1 MTVPNQPSQ
10 ADPRRPSVPTSSF
23 PLVGTL
29 PYGHHNHINQQ
40 HNQAP
45 RYTYPSSYSSL
56 PPPTHHNYQS
66 TATTSASASAA
77 GLVTANNNNNGN
89 SHISPLSS
97 SVMGAGSRPKYSD
110 LPQHVTSEPI
120 STSVTAAAAPSGT
133 AKTSSEAS
141 PSSPSSGSY
150 RPLNVIDALAYL
162 DQVKG
167 RFADNP
173 KIYNKFLD
181 IMKDFKSQ
189 SIDTPGVI
197 ERVSTLFK
205 GHPQLIS
212 GFNTFLPAGYRIE
225 CSVDPRDPNR
235 IVVTTPNG
243 NKTTSTTST
252 TEDMLKM
259 ELQSQQRP
267 MHQDHSYYP
276 PPTSSSALA
285 SPSYLT
291 PPSQQTVSTQPMHH
305 NANSVLPPPPPFNA
319 TNRHYATSS
328 AASPIHHPHHHSQ
341 QHIIPPP
348 SAQSYSSSAIPTSS
362 PRHVTSSTSPPPHSA
377 DKKPPVEFNHAINYV
392 NRIKNRFANN
402 PDIYKQFLEV
412 LKTYQKEQKPIEE
425 VYDHVRYLFNGADDL
440 LEEFKQFLPEITSSA
455 TAPSSHYQQ
464 VSPSLHEPSHIGFKR
479 VSSPTIA
486 PAKRKKG
493 YATKK
498 TKLYQ
503 NQQQH
508 YMQEEEDVGS
518 YSPFDP
524 QRPSVSAEEVDLF
537 ERIKMH
543 IGNKPSYEEF
553 LKLLNLY
560 TQEIVDI
567 DTLVAQVKGFLGNNK
582 ELMDTFKYIIGYE
595 PKEPAIEKPA
605 VSAAKPDLNK
615 CDAVQ
620 DSPSYRIVS
629 KEWQNQPCSGRDQM
643 CWEVLN
649 DEYVSHPIWASEDSG
664 FVASKKNQYE
674 EALHRCEEE
683 RYEYDLNIE
692 ANLNT
697 IALLKPIAERIEHMS
712 LEEQR
717 AMRLEPGLGGPTV
730 SIYERIIRKIY
741 DDERGTEII
750 DMLYQKPAN
759 VVPIVLKRL
768 EIKDK
773 EWRRAQRDWN
783 KVWRDIDLRNFYR
796 SLDYQSPVFKVNDRK
811 AMTTKSLVTEIETLQ
826 KENPTEPVQFQFEFQ
841 DDTLFKD
848 IARLVCSFMD
858 KQSGYTNVDKQKV
871 RNFLRSFIPM
881 FFHVKDT
888 LPAETSIET
897 EEANEHEDGNNQLG
911 RSNTEETE
919 SPGSD
924 SASLGKRAT
933 SEDSQGKL
941 RKGAFKRNANN
952 GAEDDVAVPEDIT
965 VVEAEDQVDLF
976 AVAAAATAPEIIN
989 QKRIYSFFCN
999 SPYYCLFRLYLT
1011 IYERLYRM
1019 KSISNVSGTEKKF
1032 NKTAVD
1038 LDLVPNRFDD
1048 IDLSHGYYHALL
1060 EMFDQYFEGEID
1072 QATFEE
1078 NVRYLFGIEAYL
1090 TFTVDRTIQTLIKQ
1104 IQTVS
1109 TDKKSNELFK
1119 LFSQDQQ
1126 SIESPTV
1133 RTLSTYRSQ
1142 VEDILESGENLYKI
1156 TFDTDTHMA
1165 HIQLLDKEND
1175 MSLPSTEQESYEDYL
1190 ASYVDWMHDTE
1201 GINKLLLKPSFLQR
1215 NLKLSSAQD
1224 KQLNVHV
1231 KSQLRYKI
1239 QPKTYHMYYIIGSED
1254 ILHKSAT
1261 STTTVTAEPEVEKRI
1276 EQWSQWLSSQG
1287 NDDLSEETRKLFS

>member
-10 ADPRRPSVPTSSF
+10 ADPRRPSVPTSSL

-486 PAKRKKG
+486 PAKR
-493 YATKK
+493 
-498 TKLYQ
+498 
-503 NQQQH
+503 
-508 YMQEEEDVGS
+508 
-518 YSPFDP
+518 
-524 QRPSVSAEEVDLF
+524 
-537 ERIKMH
+537 
-543 IGNKPSYEEF
+543 
-553 LKLLNLY
+553 
-560 TQEIVDI
+560 
-567 DTLVAQVKGFLGNNK
+567 
-582 ELMDTFKYIIGYE
+582 
-595 PKEPAIEKPA
+595 
-605 VSAAKPDLNK
+605 
-615 CDAVQ
+615 
-620 DSPSYRIVS
+620 
-629 KEWQNQPCSGRDQM
+629 GRGR
-643 CWEVLN
+643 W
-649 DEYVSHPIWASEDSG
+649 
-664 FVASKKNQYE
+664 FV
-674 EALHRCEEE
+674 
-683 RYEYDLNIE
+683 
-692 ANLNT
+692 
-697 IALLKPIAERIEHMS
+697 
-712 LEEQR
+712 
-717 AMRLEPGLGGPTV
+717 
-730 SIYERIIRKIY
+730 
-741 DDERGTEII
+741 
-750 DMLYQKPAN
+750 
-759 VVPIVLKRL
+759 
-768 EIKDK
+768 
-773 EWRRAQRDWN
+773 
-783 KVWRDIDLRNFYR
+783 
-796 SLDYQSPVFKVNDRK
+796 
-811 AMTTKSLVTEIETLQ
+811 
-826 KENPTEPVQFQFEFQ
+826 
-841 DDTLFKD
+841 
-848 IARLVCSFMD
+848 
-858 KQSGYTNVDKQKV
+858 
-871 RNFLRSFIPM
+871 
-881 FFHVKDT
+881 
-888 LPAETSIET
+888 
-897 EEANEHEDGNNQLG
+897 
-911 RSNTEETE
+911 
-919 SPGSD
+919 
-924 SASLGKRAT
+924 
-933 SEDSQGKL
+933 
-941 RKGAFKRNANN
+941 
-952 GAEDDVAVPEDIT
+952 
-965 VVEAEDQVDLF
+965 
-976 AVAAAATAPEIIN
+976 
-989 QKRIYSFFCN
+989 
-999 SPYYCLFRLYLT
+999 
-1011 IYERLYRM
+1011 
-1019 KSISNVSGTEKKF
+1019 
-1032 NKTAVD
+1032 
-1038 LDLVPNRFDD
+1038 
-1048 IDLSHGYYHALL
+1048 
-1060 EMFDQYFEGEID
+1060 
-1072 QATFEE
+1072 
-1078 NVRYLFGIEAYL
+1078 
-1090 TFTVDRTIQTLIKQ
+1090 
-1104 IQTVS
+1104 
-1109 TDKKSNELFK
+1109 
-1119 LFSQDQQ
+1119 
-1126 SIESPTV
+1126 
-1133 RTLSTYRSQ
+1133 
-1142 VEDILESGENLYKI
+1142 
-1156 TFDTDTHMA
+1156 
-1165 HIQLLDKEND
+1165 
-1175 MSLPSTEQESYEDYL
+1175 
-1190 ASYVDWMHDTE
+1190 
-1201 GINKLLLKPSFLQR
+1201 
-1215 NLKLSSAQD
+1215 
-1224 KQLNVHV
+1224 
-1231 KSQLRYKI
+1231 
-1239 QPKTYHMYYIIGSED
+1239 
-1254 ILHKSAT
+1254 
-1261 STTTVTAEPEVEKRI
+1261 
-1276 EQWSQWLSSQG
+1276 
-1287 NDDLSEETRKLFS
+1287 

>member
-10 ADPRRPSVPTSSF
+10 VDPRRPSVPTSSL

-29 PYGHHNHINQQ
+29 PYGHHNRINQQ
-40 HNQAP
+40 HSQAP
-45 RYTYPSSYSSL
+45 RHPYTPVYSTLSPPPSSSSAA
-56 PPPTHHNYQS
+56 HHNYQS
-66 TATTSASASAA
+66 IATTTTATTSSASAA
-77 GLVTANNNNNGN
+77 GLVTANNNNNRN
-89 SHISPLSS
+89 AQIPPSS
-97 SVMGAGSRPKYSD
+97 IMGARSRPKYSD
-110 LPQHVTSEPI
+110 LTQYATAESI
-120 STSVTAAAAPSGT
+120 STVASTAT
-133 AKTSSEAS
+133 ATSDAMRAS

-150 RPLNVIDALAYL
+150 RPLNVVDALAYL

-173 KIYNKFLD
+173 KVYNKFLD

-235 IVVTTPNG
+235 IIVTTPNG

-259 ELQSQQRP
+259 EPQPQQHLL
-267 MHQDHSYYP
+267 HQHEHPYYP
-276 PPTSSSALA
+276 SSS
-285 SPSYLT
+285 SPTYL
-291 PPSQQTVSTQPMHH
+291 PPLPPQQTVSTQPMHH
-305 NANSVLPPPPPFNA
+305 KTTSALSPPPPPSFN
-319 TNRHYATSS
+319 TGNKLY
-328 AASPIHHPHHHSQ
+328 SPSLAVPSIPHHSQ

-348 SAQSYSSSAIPTSS
+348 QPSLAPPYSSSSLPPPIPSS
-362 PRHVTSSTSPPPHSA
+362 SGRIALSTSPPPHA
-377 DKKPPVEFNHAINYV
+377 VDKKPPVEFNHAINYV
-392 NRIKNRFANN
+392 NRIKNRFASN

-412 LKTYQKEQKPIEE
+412 LKTYQKEQKPIDE
-425 VYDHVRYLFNGADDL
+425 VYDHVHYLFSGADDL

-455 TAPSSHYQQ
+455 GTSTHYQQ
-464 VSPSLHEPSHIGFKR
+464 LSPSLYEPHSTNHTGFKR
-479 VSSPTIA
+479 VSSPSSV
-486 PAKRKKG
+486 PASKRKKV
-493 YATKK
+493 YVTKK

-503 NQQQH
+503 DQQHQQQQQQQQ
-508 YMQEEEDVGS
+508 YIQEEEDAGS
-518 YSPFDP
+518 YSLFDP
-524 QRPSVSAEEVDLF
+524 QRPSVSAEEADLF
-537 ERIKMH
+537 DRIKMH

-560 TQEIVDI
+560 TQEILDI
-567 DTLVAQVKGFLGNNK
+567 DTLVVQVKSFLGNSN
-582 ELMDTFKYIIGYE
+582 ELMDAFKYVIGYE
-595 PKEPAIEKPA
+595 PKAPAIEKPA

-615 CDAVQ
+615 CDAVE
-620 DSPSYRIVS
+620 DSPSYRVVS

-649 DEYVSHPIWASEDSG
+649 DAYVSHPIWASEDSG

-697 IALLKPIAERIEHMS
+697 IALLKPIVERIERMS
-712 LEEQR
+712 PEEQR

-750 DMLYQKPAN
+750 DMMYQKPAT

-783 KVWRDIDLRNFYR
+783 KIWRDIDLKNFYR

-811 AMTTKSLVTEIETLQ
+811 AMTAKSLVTEIEALK
-826 KENPTEPVQFQFEFQ
+826 KEHPTELVQFQYEFQ

-848 IARLVCSFMD
+848 ITRLICSFMD
-858 KQSGYTNVDKQKV
+858 KQSGYTPVDKRKV
-871 RNFLRSFIPM
+871 QRFLQSFIPV

-888 LPAETSIET
+888 LPSGTSIEP
-897 EEANEHEDGNNQLG
+897 EEEEVTAAPASEHEEDGD
-911 RSNTEETE
+911 NTEEKE
-919 SPGSD
+919 SPAAGSE
-924 SASLGKRAT
+924 G
-933 SEDSQGKL
+933 SQGKRL
-941 RKGAFKRNANN
+941 KGAYKRN
-952 GAEDDVAVPEDIT
+952 GAPEDVT
-965 VVEAEDQVDLF
+965 MEDAEIPVDLF
-976 AVAAAATAPEIIN
+976 AMAAAATVPEIIN
-989 QKRIYSFFCN
+989 QKRVYSFFC
-999 SPYYCLFRLYLT
+999 SSSYYCLFRLYFT
-1011 IYERLYRM
+1011 IYERLSKV
-1019 KSISNVSGTEKKF
+1019 KSISFVSGTEKKM

-1038 LDLVPNRFDD
+1038 LDLVPNRFED
-1048 IDLSHGYYHALL
+1048 IDLSQGYYHALL
-1060 EMFDQYFEGEID
+1060 EMLDQYFEGEID

-1078 NVRYLFGIEAYL
+1078 NARYLFGIEAYL
-1090 TFTVDRTIQTLIKQ
+1090 TFTFDRTIQTLIKQ
-1104 IQTVS
+1104 IQTIS
-1109 TDKKSNELFK
+1109 TDKKSGELFQ
-1119 LFSQDQQ
+1119 LFSRDQQ
-1126 SIESPTV
+1126 SADSPTT
-1133 RTLSTYRSQ
+1133 RTLSIYRSL
-1142 VEDILESGENLYKI
+1142 VEDILDSDENLYKI
-1156 TFDTDTHMA
+1156 TFDSDSRMA

-1175 MSLPSTEQESYEDYL
+1175 MALPSTEQESYEDYL

-1215 NLKLSSAQD
+1215 NLNSSSAQD
-1224 KQLNVHV
+1224 TQLDIHV

-1254 ILHKSAT
+1254 ILHRSGT
-1261 STTTVTAEPEVEKRI
+1261 VSTVRPQVDHRAS
-1276 EQWSQWLSSQG
+1276 QWNQWLSSQG
-1287 NDDLSEETRKLFS
+1287 NDDLSRETRSLFS